1 MVISGADLSKLQ
13 KITYKG
19 KPIDLLPSSSILQ
32 KLFPLSMEVIGRS
45 LNVPVLVKSSQGA
58 TYPNGGVVSYADDV
72 PATFVEASIS
82 PYEIIMHDYL
92 SLTDAS
98 AMAASEAAYRRGS
111 AQIFK
116 QLLDSHGFRA
126 ELALLYGSSV
136 NGLMAVS
143 SVSSQVITI
152 TDASWSPSLAR
163 KLVGAKLEAFTTG
176 GTQHDGTFTVA
187 SVNLSAK
194 QLTVTGTISS
204 VVANDCLFFLGS
216 RLKDGVGVDAI
227 ATNTGTLQGI
237 SASSYP
243 DWAGQAYAV
252 GSVQLNRQKALA
264 AAALSYGA
272 GYEGDLYLL
281 CSIEAA
287 QILADNESVLVQ
299 HNGSDKE
306 KVNGASEI
314 RWLGVGGDI
323 VVVPHP
329 YVKNGEAF
337 LVPKDAFEVVGRA
350 KPGIK
355 IPGSDPAELFILS
368 ETKTAFKLQSYSNMT
383 CFSSQPNAIVKLTGV
398 VN

>member
-1 MVISGADLSKLQ
+1 MTITGSDLSKLQ

-82 PYEIIMHDYL
+82 PHELIMHDYL

-136 NGLMAVS
+136 KGLMAVS
-143 SVSSQVITI
+143 SVSSQDIVI
-152 TDASWSPSLAR
+152 TDASWSPSMAR
-163 KLVGAKLEAFTTG
+163 KLVGAKIEVWTEAGSQQDSTLTIS
-176 GTQHDGTFTVA
+176 A
-187 SVNLSAK
+187 VNLSTK
-194 QLTVTGTISS
+194 TLTVTGTCSS
-204 VVANDCLFFLGS
+204 VTSSGRVFFAGS
-216 RLKDGVGVDAI
+216 RLKDGVGIDKI
-227 ATNTGTLQGI
+227 ATNTGSMQGI
-237 SASSYP
+237 DASSYP
-243 DWAGQAYAV
+243 DWAGQSYAV

-299 HNGSDKE
+299 HNGSEKE

-323 VVVPHP
+323 IVVPHP
-329 YVKNGEAF
+329 YIKNGEAF

-383 CFSSQPNAIVKLTGV
+383 CFSSQPNVIVKLHGIIS
-398 VN
+398 

>member
-1 MVISGADLSKLQ
+1 MVISGADLSKMQ

-143 SVSSQVITI
+143 SVAAQVITI

-176 GTQHDGTFTVA
+176 GVQHNTEFTVT
-187 SVNLSAK
+187 SVNLAAK
-194 QLTVTGTISS
+194 QLTVTGTIAA

-237 SASSYP
+237 SAASYP
-243 DWAGQAYAV
+243 DWAGQSYAV

-323 VVVPHP
+323 IVVPHP